1 MPFGL
6 SLEAITRMLD
16 EVDVPERFEVVL
28 ATPPL
33 NPCAEADAAH
43 GRLAAL
49 HAASGSYDVEGWR
62 METSADVRAMVDSPA
77 HRELVAGGCCHFL
90 GPAVVTVSGDLRLQ
104 CASRWFCYVFL
115 GRQQALSRERRGC
128 GAAPSEY
135 VVWRA
140 SANHFELARNK
151 ERWEIT
157 KRSSRTLN
165 GSTEAHEL
173 LSAGLAGEQVSLR

>member
-1 MPFGL
+1 MNKDL
-6 SLEAITRMLD
+6 LQTLETRVRKLEDQHAIQQLIASYGPR
-16 EVDVPERFEVVL
+16 V
-28 ATPPL
+28 
-33 NPCAEADAAH
+33 DAANAA
-43 GRLAAL
+43 GAAAL
-49 HAASGSYDVEGWR
+49 WAASGSYDVEGWR

-90 GPAVVTVSGDLRLQ
+90 GPAVVTVSGDAAIAVCESLVLLRVSGPP
-104 CASRWFCYVFL
+104 A
-115 GRQQALSRERRGC
+115 GALEREAWVRG
-128 GAAPSEY
+128 APSEY

-157 KRSSRTLN
+157 KRSSRALN